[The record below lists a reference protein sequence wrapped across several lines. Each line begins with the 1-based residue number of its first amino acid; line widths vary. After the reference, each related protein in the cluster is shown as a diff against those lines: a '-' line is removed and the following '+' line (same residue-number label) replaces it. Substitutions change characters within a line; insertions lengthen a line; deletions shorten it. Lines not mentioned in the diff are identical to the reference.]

1 MYAMILMYTRT
12 LHELKY
18 NIEPRRRQGQ
28 ILLYKVSTKCRAQCS
43 STTKVEYE
51 GVNKCMEYN
60 NIVKSN
66 THEVYR
72 NYADYVN
79 PDCSIQSPFG
89 SP

>member
-1 MYAMILMYTRT
+1 MKARLI
-12 LHELKY
+12 
-18 NIEPRRRQGQ
+18 I
-28 ILLYKVSTKCRAQCS
+28 LYKVSTNAELSVPRLPN
-43 STTKVEYE
+43 EYE
-51 GVNKCMEYN
+51 EVNKCMEYN

-89 SP
+89 PP